1 MGSIPRQRK
10 ATFRSTHLPVGLP
23 DPHSAA
29 WTSLPGN
36 PLAPAAARRFVR
48 AALAE
53 WTGLGLPGADGFTD
67 RVADDAVIL
76 VNELVTNAVVHAG
89 TNVELVCHL
98 EEATEDDPAALVV
111 EVSDHHPARVVRNEP
126 GGSAATGS
134 HEFGRGLHLVAALSA
149 CWGVTYRT
157 GLKTVWARIAI
168 EGVLPAV
175 SPGPA
180 ADAEQALQRGLRA
193 AEILAPVPRRSA
205 REYDSDWIN
214 RGALSFLAEASDL
227 LTGQFDEDMIA
238 ALAAQLLV
246 PRLAD
251 WCAVWLEEEGAAP
264 RLARVW
270 HQRESSVEE
279 LGRHLEKEPP
289 PALPESARG
298 GPVPVRWPGV
308 AGPEEADG
316 LDGTGSAEGVGGMG
330 GIDGTDGLDVI
341 DGADRTEGTDGSDR
355 TDGTDGTDGTDCAN
369 GAAVAYRLIA
379 GGRGL
384 GTLMLGRAAL
394 TRFPDEVTGLVE
406 DFVRRVALAVAAAR
420 QYTRQA
426 NISHVLQ
433 RALLPGQMAEIPGV
447 AKALV
452 YEPRGQ
458 GVAGGDFYD
467 VFPGAPGSWSF
478 SLGDVQG
485 NGPEAAVV
493 TGLVRPWLR
502 LLAREGRAVG
512 EVLGRLNGL
521 LLDDAVEAAEATAR
535 MAVVSAGASGAPGAP
550 VGPLAL
556 RDAAPQPRF
565 LSLLYGELVPL
576 PPEDGGGVRCTLACA
591 GHPLPLVL
599 RPDGSVRPAAGSQ
612 MLLGVL
618 DDVTYESETFVLQ
631 AGDTLL
637 CVTDGVTERRSGR
650 RMFDDADG
658 LAAAL
663 GRCVGLSAQGVA
675 ERIMREVHDFS
686 PTPPDDD
693 LALLVLQAF

>member
-1 MGSIPRQRK
+1 MPD
-10 ATFRSTHLPVGLP
+10 ARSV
-23 DPHSAA
+23 A

-53 WTGLGLPGADGFTD
+53 WTGLGLPAADGFTD
-67 RVADDAVIL
+67 RVADDAVVL

-98 EEATEDDPAALVV
+98 EEATDDDPAALVV
-111 EVSDHHPARVVRNEP
+111 EVSDHHPARVVHNDPEGGP
-126 GGSAATGS
+126 GPAGRGGQ
-134 HEFGRGLHLVAALSA
+134 EFGRGLHLVAALSV

-157 GLKTVWARIAI
+157 GLKTVWARIAV
-168 EGVLPAV
+168 EGAHPALPA
-175 SPGPA
+175 GPA
-180 ADAEQALQRGLRA
+180 DSAGQALQRGLRA
-193 AEILAPVPRRSA
+193 AEILAPVPRRTA

-270 HQRESSVEE
+270 HQRESSIEE
-279 LGRHLEKEPP
+279 LRRCVEKEPP
-289 PALPESARG
+289 RAPGSARG
-298 GPVPVRWPGV
+298 GPVPVPWPAPG
-308 AGPEEADG
+308 D
-316 LDGTGSAEGVGGMG
+316 
-330 GIDGTDGLDVI
+330 
-341 DGADRTEGTDGSDR
+341 TDGSD
-355 TDGTDGTDGTDCAN
+355 

-384 GTLMLGRAAL
+384 GTLVLGQAGV
-394 TRFPDEVTGLVE
+394 TRMPDEVTGLIE

-426 NISHVLQ
+426 TISRVLQ
-433 RALLPGQMAEIPGV
+433 RALLPGQMADIPGV

-467 VFPGAPGSWSF
+467 VFPGASGSWSF

-521 LLDDAVEAAEATAR
+521 LLDDAVETAEATAR
-535 MAVVSAGASGAPGAP
+535 LAAAAAAVAPVAPGA
-550 VGPLAL
+550 GITGAAGAGAAAGLWE
-556 RDAAPQPRF
+556 APQPRF
-565 LSLLYGELVPL
+565 LSLLYGELVPFAA
-576 PPEDGGGVRCTLACA
+576 EDGGGARCTLACA
-591 GHPLPLVL
+591 GHPLPLLL
-599 RPDGSVRPAAGSQ
+599 RPDGSVRPAAASQ
-612 MLLGVL
+612 MLLGVV
-618 DDVTYESETFVLQ
+618 DGVTYESETFVLE

-693 LALLVLQAF
+693 LALLVLQAM

>member
-1 MGSIPRQRK
+1 MPRQRES
-10 ATFRSTHLPVGLP
+10 TYRSTHLPGGLS

-53 WTGLGLPGADGFTD
+53 WTGLGLPAADGFTD
-67 RVADDAVIL
+67 QLADDAVIL

-126 GGSAATGS
+126 GGSPTTGG
-134 HEFGRGLHLVAALSA
+134 HEFGRGLHLVAALST

-157 GLKTVWARIAI
+157 GLKTIWARIAI
-168 EGVLPAV
+168 DGVLPGLLPAMP
-175 SPGPA
+175 PGPA
-180 ADAEQALQRGLRA
+180 DMADQALQRGLRA
-193 AEILAPVPRRSA
+193 AEILAPVPRRTA

-270 HQRESSVEE
+270 HQRECSIEE
-279 LGRHLEKEPP
+279 LRGRVEKEPP
-289 PALPESARG
+289 AVPDSARG
-298 GPVPVRWPGV
+298 GPVPVPWPGV
-308 AGPEEADG
+308 EDP
-316 LDGTGSAEGVGGMG
+316 GSAEGTA
-330 GIDGTDGLDVI
+330 DTASTADTD
-341 DGADRTEGTDGSDR
+341 
-355 TDGTDGTDGTDCAN
+355 

-384 GTLMLGRAAL
+384 GTLMLGRAGL
-394 TRFPDEVTGLVE
+394 TRMPDEVTGLIE

-426 NISHVLQ
+426 TISRVLQ
-433 RALLPGQMAEIPGV
+433 RALLPGQMADIPGIE
-447 AKALV
+447 KALV

-467 VFPGAPGSWSF
+467 VFPGASGSWSF

-535 MAVVSAGASGAPGAP
+535 MAVAGASAVPGAAGGPAGLAGP
-550 VGPLAL
+550 VGL
-556 RDAAPQPRF
+556 RDAPPQPRF

-576 PPEDGGGVRCTLACA
+576 PAEDGGGVRCTLACA

-599 RPDGSVRPAAGSQ
+599 RPDGSVRPAAVSQ

-618 DDVTYESETFVLQ
+618 DDVTYESETFVLH

-693 LALLVLQAF
+693 VALLVLQAM